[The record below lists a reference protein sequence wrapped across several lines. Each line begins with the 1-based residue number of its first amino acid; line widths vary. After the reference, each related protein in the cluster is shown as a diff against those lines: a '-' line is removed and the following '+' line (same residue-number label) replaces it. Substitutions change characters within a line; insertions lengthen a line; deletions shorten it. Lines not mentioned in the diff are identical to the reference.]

1 MLRINYLVSG
11 GLITNYR
18 CSSRCRHCVYA
29 SSHAWPDDY
38 MTSSA
43 ADEIFSLLK
52 KLGCSSIHIG
62 GGEPLLR
69 PERIFPVLESA
80 AGNDVDIEYI
90 ETNASWYKDESSA
103 VNILKE
109 LRKRGAGCLL
119 ISIDPY
125 HNEYIPFY
133 KVKGLIKACSE
144 VNMDV
149 FPWLME
155 FWDDLD
161 ALDDRRPHSLE
172 EYARFFGDD
181 YLLKLPGRYGL
192 NLRGRALRTY
202 RPMMRMESFD
212 SIMENPAGCSLL
224 SGRYH
229 FHVDLYGNYIPQ
241 SCSGLSIKLNELIHG
256 ADPNKYPVFYRLEHY
271 GIKGLAEYAV
281 KEYGYKPESEYA
293 GKCDLCQDIR
303 SWLVLELGLN
313 LPDLQPADYYRF
325 I

>member
-1 MLRINYLVSG
+1 MFADMLRINYLVSG

-155 FWDDLD
+155 LDDLD
-161 ALDDRRPHSLE
+161 ALDDRRPHSGGH
-172 EYARFFGDD
+172 ARLGDD

-192 NLRGRALRTY
+192 NLRGRAPDLQT
-202 RPMMRMESFD
+202 MMRM
-212 SIMENPAGCSLL
+212 NHLT
-224 SGRYH
+224 
-229 FHVDLYGNYIPQ
+229 V
-241 SCSGLSIKLNELIHG
+241 
-256 ADPNKYPVFYRLEHY
+256 
-271 GIKGLAEYAV
+271 
-281 KEYGYKPESEYA
+281 
-293 GKCDLCQDIR
+293 
-303 SWLVLELGLN
+303 
-313 LPDLQPADYYRF
+313 
-325 I
+325 